1 MNIFKKLFRGTQNV
15 EKNEENVPEEQD
27 LSHLSLDELFM
38 TNFIK
43 NGGKFIYCDSV
54 RDLKFQFE
62 NILEENDWFERQ
74 VWCFEEDLYPY
85 LKENRLT
92 YQVVNKPTFLFV
104 SCENLIADEGSVLFS
119 SKQIKHFKSNEL
131 PQNIVVIAKTSV
143 IVPSKSDGL
152 RRIKNKYKS
161 DYPTNITALRYF
173 KEDKTESFLNY
184 GSVPKNI
191 YLLLL
196 EDL

>member
-1 MNIFKKLFRGTQNV
+1 MNIFKKLFRGAQNV
-15 EKNEENVPEEQD
+15 EKVEENVVEEQD

-74 VWCFEEDLYPY
+74 VWCFEENLYSY